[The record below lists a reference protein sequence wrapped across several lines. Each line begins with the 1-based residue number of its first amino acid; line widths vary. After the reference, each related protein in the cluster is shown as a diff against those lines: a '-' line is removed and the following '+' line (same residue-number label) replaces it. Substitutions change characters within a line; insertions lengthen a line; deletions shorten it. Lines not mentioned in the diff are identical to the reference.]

1 MTLFFSKQKVHSS
14 KLLTTYPFLSLP
26 FVFLTFCQWF
36 FWWVLFFTSPL
47 ASLTH
52 FHQAHH
58 FVALTY
64 STHTHMPKNPLS
76 TSINNANAQFCN
88 SLSPS
93 LLNLSLPNFCHSSQL
108 SFSLSSQ
115 SFFAQFLP
123 LFSTHY
129 ISLWDAMNKLW
140 CGPVGNEFKRWRV
153 RINKGGGEIDGHKKH
168 SQHFRA
174 NFQKGI
180 GCSM

>member
-1 MTLFFSKQKVHSS
+1 LQSIYDSFLLQTKGALFKTVDYLPF
-14 KLLTTYPFLSLP
+14 PFLAICFPYLLP
-26 FVFLTFCQWF
+26 MVFLVGSLLHFPPC
-36 FWWVLFFTSPL
+36 LF
-47 ASLTH
+47 
-52 FHQAHH
+52 
-58 FVALTY
+58 
-64 STHTHMPKNPLS
+64 NPLPSS
-76 TSINNANAQFCN
+76 TPFCCPDLLN
-88 SLSPS
+88 SHTYAKKPS
-93 LLNLSLPNFCHSSQL
+93 LNINQQCKCPILQL

-123 LFSTHY
+123 LFSTLY

-153 RINKGGGEIDGHKKH
+153 RINKGGGEIDGHKKN

-174 NFQKGI
+174 NFQKVI